1 MQTTPIQ
8 PGEPVSPAITA
19 TAVAT
24 PARLWTL
31 ANGLTLLRIALL
43 APFLYWVREG
53 RFGLAVIIFFIA
65 GITDFFD
72 GYVARRF
79 NQQSAVGRF
88 LDPAADKLLTTASY
102 IVMAL
107 PRADFEPIPLWM
119 TAAVIG
125 RDLLILLGSL
135 AVYLLTRY
143 KGFKPTMLGKVNTF
157 LEIGLIFWF
166 IIFQLQGMKSLK
178 ILLPIMY
185 GLVITSV
192 IASTIEYIWMGARIL
207 RQSRKASTGKA
218 ANSHG

>member
-8 PGEPVSPAITA
+8 PGEP
-19 TAVAT
+19 AT
-24 PARLWTL
+24 PAVAATAMAMPAKLWTL

-43 APFLYWVREG
+43 APFLYWIKEG

-65 GITDFFD
+65 GLTDFFD

-79 NQQSAVGRF
+79 NQQSALGRF

-107 PRADFEPIPLWM
+107 PRHGFEPMPLWL

-125 RDLLILLGSL
+125 RDVIILLGSL
-135 AVYLLTRY
+135 VVYLLTHY

-166 IIFQLQGMKSLK
+166 IIFNHFDVMKF
-178 ILLPIMY
+178 LLPIMY

-192 IASTIEYIWMGARIL
+192 IASTIEYLWMGAGIL
-207 RQSRKASTGKA
+207 RRSDKPAAGKA
-218 ANSHG
+218 TN

>member
-1 MQTTPIQ
+1 MATTPIQ
-8 PGEPVSPAITA
+8 PGEPPAIA
-19 TAVAT
+19 IP

-43 APFLYWVREG
+43 APFLYCVKEG
-53 RFGLAVIIFFIA
+53 RFGLGVILFFIA

-79 NQQSAVGRF
+79 NQQSALGRF

-107 PRADFEPIPLWM
+107 PRAGFEPIPLWL
-119 TAAVIG
+119 ALSVVG
-125 RDLLILLGSL
+125 RDLFILLGSL
-135 AVYLLTRY
+135 VVYLLTHY
-143 KGFKPTMLGKVNTF
+143 KGFQPTMLGKVNTF

-166 IIFQLQGMKSLK
+166 IIFNHFDVLK

-192 IASTIEYIWMGARIL
+192 VASGLEYVWMGARLL
-207 RQSRKASTGKA
+207 RRAGKPSTTDA
-218 ANSHG
+218 AK

>member
-8 PGEPVSPAITA
+8 PGEHASPVAAAPAK
-19 TAVAT
+19 
-24 PARLWTL
+24 LWTL
-31 ANGLTLLRIALL
+31 ANLLTLLRIALL
-43 APFLYWVREG
+43 APFLYWVKEG

-79 NQQSAVGRF
+79 NQQSAFGRF

-107 PRADFEPIPLWM
+107 PRAGFEPIPLWLV
-119 TAAVIG
+119 AAVIG
-125 RDLLILLGSL
+125 RDIFILFGSL
-135 AVYLLTRY
+135 VVYLLTRY
-143 KGFKPTMLGKVNTF
+143 KGFKPTMLGKWNTF

-166 IIFQLQGMKSLK
+166 IIFNHFDVMKF
-178 ILLPIMY
+178 LLPIMY

-192 IASTIEYIWMGARIL
+192 IASTIEYVWMGARIL
-207 RQSRKASTGKA
+207 RRSSKPEAGEA
-218 ANSHG
+218 AT

>member
-8 PGEPVSPAITA
+8 PGEQASPVAN
-19 TAVAT
+19 T
-24 PARLWTL
+24 PAKLWTL
-31 ANGLTLLRIALL
+31 ANMLTLLRIALL
-43 APFLYWVREG
+43 APFLYWVKEG

-79 NQQSAVGRF
+79 NQQSAFGRF
-88 LDPAADKLLTTASY
+88 LDPAADKLLTTTSY

-107 PRADFEPIPLWM
+107 PRAGFEPIPLWLVG
-119 TAAVIG
+119 AVIG
-125 RDLLILLGSL
+125 RDIFILLGSL
-135 AVYLLTRY
+135 VVYLLTRY

-166 IIFQLQGMKSLK
+166 IIFNHFDVMKF
-178 ILLPIMY
+178 LLPIMY

-192 IASTIEYIWMGARIL
+192 IASAIEYVWTGARIL
-207 RQSRKASTGKA
+207 RRRGMPSAGEA
-218 ANSHG
+218 AN

>member
-1 MQTTPIQ
+1 MATTPIQ
-8 PGEPVSPAITA
+8 PGEQVSPAT
-19 TAVAT
+19 T
-24 PARLWTL
+24 PAKLWTL
-31 ANGLTLLRIALL
+31 ANMLTLLRIALL
-43 APFLYWVREG
+43 APFLYWVKEG

-79 NQQSAVGRF
+79 NQQSAFGRF

-107 PRADFEPIPLWM
+107 PRTGFEPIPLWL

-125 RDLLILLGSL
+125 RDIFILLGSL
-135 AVYLLTRY
+135 TVYLLTRY

-166 IIFQLQGMKSLK
+166 IIFNHFDVMKF
-178 ILLPIMY
+178 LLPIMY

-192 IASTIEYIWMGARIL
+192 IASAIEYVWMGARIL
-207 RQSRKASTGKA
+207 RTSGKPPAGEA
-218 ANSHG
+218 AN

>member
-8 PGEPVSPAITA
+8 PGEPVAAAP
-19 TAVAT
+19 AVAA

-79 NQQSAVGRF
+79 NQQSAFGRF

-107 PRADFEPIPLWM
+107 PRAGFEPIPLWLV
-119 TAAVIG
+119 AAVIG
-125 RDLLILLGSL
+125 RDIFILFGSL
-135 AVYLLTRY
+135 VVYLLTRY

-166 IIFQLQGMKSLK
+166 IIFNHFDVMKF
-178 ILLPIMY
+178 LLPIMY
-185 GLVITSV
+185 GLIITSV
-192 IASTIEYIWMGARIL
+192 IASTIEYIWMGAGLL
-207 RQSRKASTGKA
+207 RRAGRPEAGAS
-218 ANSHG
+218 ANRHG

>member
-1 MQTTPIQ
+1 MQTSPIQ
-8 PGEPVSPAITA
+8 PGEPSALEPSA
-19 TAVAT
+19 

-43 APFLYWVREG
+43 APFLYWVKEG

-79 NQQSAVGRF
+79 NQQSALGRF
-88 LDPAADKLLTTASY
+88 LDPAADKLLTTTSY

-107 PRADFEPIPLWM
+107 PRVGFEPLPLWM
-119 TAAVIG
+119 AAAVIG

-135 AVYLLTRY
+135 VIYLSAHYRA
-143 KGFKPTMLGKVNTF
+143 FKPTTLGKVNTF

-166 IIFQLQGMKSLK
+166 IIFQLEAMKPLK
-178 ILLPIMY
+178 FLLPVMY
-185 GLVITSV
+185 GIVITSV
-192 IASTIEYIWMGARIL
+192 VASGIEYVWMGARIL
-207 RQSRKASTGKA
+207 RRSSKS
-218 ANSHG
+218 AN

>member
-8 PGEPVSPAITA
+8 PGEHVPPTVAA
-19 TAVAT
+19 TAVTT

-79 NQQSAVGRF
+79 NQQSALGRF

-107 PRADFEPIPLWM
+107 PRAGFEPIPLWL

-125 RDLLILLGSL
+125 RDILILLGSL

-166 IIFQLQGMKSLK
+166 IIFNHFDVMKF
-178 ILLPIMY
+178 LLPIMY
-185 GLVITSV
+185 GLIITSV
-192 IASTIEYIWMGARIL
+192 IASAVEYIWMGAGIL
-207 RQSRKASTGKA
+207 RQSGKA
-218 ANSHG
+218 ANEHG

>member
-8 PGEPVSPAITA
+8 PGEHASPATA
-19 TAVAT
+19 P
-24 PARLWTL
+24 PAKLWTL
-31 ANGLTLLRIALL
+31 ANLLTLLRIALL

-79 NQQSAVGRF
+79 NQQSAFGRF

-107 PRADFEPIPLWM
+107 PRAGFEPIPLWLV
-119 TAAVIG
+119 AAVIG
-125 RDLLILLGSL
+125 RDIFILFGSVV
-135 AVYLLTRY
+135 VYLLTRY
-143 KGFKPTMLGKVNTF
+143 KGFKPTLLGKWNTF

-166 IIFQLQGMKSLK
+166 IIFNHFDVMKF
-178 ILLPIMY
+178 LLPIMY

-192 IASTIEYIWMGARIL
+192 IASTIEYVWMGARIL
-207 RQSRKASTGKA
+207 RT
-218 ANSHG
+218 HGEPLSSE

>member
-8 PGEPVSPAITA
+8 PGEHASPAA
-19 TAVAT
+19 AA
-24 PARLWTL
+24 PAKLWTL
-31 ANGLTLLRIALL
+31 ANLLTLLRIALL
-43 APFLYWVREG
+43 APFLYWVKEG

-65 GITDFFD
+65 GLTDFFD

-79 NQQSAVGRF
+79 NQQSAFGRF

-107 PRADFEPIPLWM
+107 PRAGFEPIPLWLV
-119 TAAVIG
+119 AAVIG
-125 RDLLILLGSL
+125 RDIFILFGSL
-135 AVYLLTRY
+135 VVYLLTRY

-166 IIFQLQGMKSLK
+166 IIFNHFDVMKF
-178 ILLPIMY
+178 LLPIMY

-192 IASTIEYIWMGARIL
+192 IASAIEYVWMGARIL
-207 RQSRKASTGKA
+207 RRSGKPLAGEA
-218 ANSHG
+218 AN

>member
-1 MQTTPIQ
+1 MQTTPVQ
-8 PGEPVSPAITA
+8 PGEPASPAA
-19 TAVAT
+19 N
-24 PARLWTL
+24 PQARLWTL
-31 ANGLTLLRIALL
+31 ANMLTLLRIALL
-43 APFLYWVREG
+43 APFLYWVKEG

-79 NQQSAVGRF
+79 NQQSAFGRF

-107 PRADFEPIPLWM
+107 PRAGFEPIPLWM
-119 TAAVIG
+119 VAAVIG

-135 AVYLLTRY
+135 IVYLLTRY

-166 IIFQLQGMKSLK
+166 IIFNHFDVMKF
-178 ILLPIMY
+178 LLPIMY

-192 IASTIEYIWMGARIL
+192 IASTIEYIWMGARLL
-207 RQSRKASTGKA
+207 RRRGKHA
-218 ANSHG
+218 AGEVAN